1 MTDVRDHDA
10 ADPELAMVEDH
21 DAPAPAREV
30 KLRDGIAN
38 LAANTRRAIDGERV
52 LFLLGAFLT
61 PLGFLVIQIGWHGA
75 AGKGREIEQ
84 TPYLI
89 SAGLGGLGL
98 MIVGAALYSAWWQTR
113 RIRQA
118 DAHHQELLAANA
130 ELAEKVAE
138 LSAAV
143 ARSEGRDNGAV
154 RRRAPLRAAAE
165 D

>member
-1 MTDVRDHDA
+1 MSDVPDHGT
-10 ADPELAMVEDH
+10 ADPDLVMVEDR
-21 DAPAPAREV
+21 DETAPAREV
-30 KLRDGIAN
+30 KLREGIAN
-38 LAANTRRAIDGERV
+38 LASNTRRAIDGERA

-118 DAHHQELLAANA
+118 DAQHQELLAAHA

-143 ARSEGRDNGAV
+143 AGSTARDNGAV